1 MGELLI
7 VLALMAT
14 VCLASTLAM
23 AGVLVWTLR
32 RRNRVVRN
40 ERSSAPLAWLCSPVA
55 PARLH
60 RRLRRAVLAAEAAA
74 RRDHSGAVGDL
85 TSQLADEALL
95 VDAELVRIGGLPRH
109 ARRRSLTEAARRTV
123 TIEASA
129 VRLSSL
135 TSPSAQH
142 AAARPSGAERLT
154 ERVDL
159 LEAAHAD
166 VERLER
172 ELQNARAV
180 VGAAAVGQ
188 RR

>member
-7 VLALMAT
+7 VLALLAT
-14 VCLASTLAM
+14 VCLASILAT
-23 AGVLVWTLR
+23 AGALVWTLR

-40 ERSSAPLAWLCSPVA
+40 VRNSVSLSWLCSPVA

-74 RRDHSGAVGDL
+74 RRDHSGAVGEL

-95 VDAELVRIGGLPRH
+95 VDAELVRISGLPRH
-109 ARRRSLTEAARRTV
+109 ARRRSLTEASRRTV

-142 AAARPSGAERLT
+142 AAARASGADRLT
-154 ERVDL
+154 ERIDL

-172 ELQNARAV
+172 ELHYARAI
-180 VGAAAVGQ
+180 VGEAALGQ

>member
-7 VLALMAT
+7 VLALIAT
-14 VCLASTLAM
+14 VCLMSTLAM
-23 AGVLVWTLR
+23 AAALVWTLR

-40 ERSSAPLAWLCSPVA
+40 VRSSAPLAWLCSPVA

-60 RRLRRAVLAAEAAA
+60 RRLRRAVLVAEAAA
-74 RRDHSGAVGDL
+74 QRDHSGAVVEL
-85 TSQLADEALL
+85 KSQLADEALL

-109 ARRRSLTEAARRTV
+109 ARRRSLTDASRRTV
-123 TIEASA
+123 TIEATA

-142 AAARPSGAERLT
+142 AAARFSDTERLT
-154 ERVDL
+154 ERIDL

-166 VERLER
+166 VERLEH
-172 ELQNARAV
+172 ELLKARAI
-180 VGAAAVGQ
+180 VGASGLGQ
-188 RR
+188 RA

>member
-7 VLALMAT
+7 VLALTAT
-14 VCLASTLAM
+14 VCLVSTLAT

-40 ERSSAPLAWLCSPVA
+40 VRSSAPLAWLCSPVA

-85 TSQLADEALL
+85 TSQLAVEALL

-109 ARRRSLTEAARRTV
+109 ARRRSLTAAARRTV

-142 AAARPSGAERLT
+142 AAVRPSGAERLT

-159 LEAAHAD
+159 LEAAYAD
-166 VERLER
+166 VERLEHD
-172 ELQNARAV
+172 LQNARAV
-180 VGAAAVGQ
+180 VGAGAVGQ